1 MVRPN
6 PVLFQLP
13 EPSSSEDVESKENQ
27 TPAGEKDRRPG
38 GSLHYRSIFAVLTL
52 DSVLIY
58 DTHHANPLSIIRGLH
73 YAGLTDCCWTRDGHS
88 LMVCSTDGYISII
101 NFNKDELGQV
111 YKVPEAP
118 LTPVELPKERLL
130 PTTAAP
136 IPPCRPGTAVLEA
149 RPAKRT
155 RITPTLVSGIDA
167 NASPVAESPANKR
180 SICPET
186 ESVGAAVT
194 KLSLE
199 NAAAAGSGGEEKPKK
214 KKRIQPLL
222 ISS

>member
-1 MVRPN
+1 
-6 PVLFQLP
+6 
-13 EPSSSEDVESKENQ
+13 
-27 TPAGEKDRRPG
+27 
-38 GSLHYRSIFAVLTL
+38 
-52 DSVLIY
+52 
-58 DTHHANPLSIIRGLH
+58 
-73 YAGLTDCCWTRDGHS
+73 
-88 LMVCSTDGYISII
+88 MVCSTDGYISII

-111 YKVPEAP
+111 YTVPEAP
-118 LTPVELPKERLL
+118 LTPVELPKQRLL

-149 RPAKRT
+149 RPAKKT
-155 RITPTLVSGIDA
+155 RITPTLVSGLDA
-167 NASPVAESPANKR
+167 DASSVAESSANKR

-194 KLSLE
+194 KLSLG
-199 NAAAAGSGGEEKPKK
+199 NAAAAGSGEEKPKK